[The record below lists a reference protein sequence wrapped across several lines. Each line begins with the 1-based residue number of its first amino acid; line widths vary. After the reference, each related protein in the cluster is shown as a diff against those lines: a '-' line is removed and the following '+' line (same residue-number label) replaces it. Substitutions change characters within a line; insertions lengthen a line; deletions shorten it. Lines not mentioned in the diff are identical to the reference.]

1 MRLQRG
7 VSSQNYKE
15 MHRRGQL
22 LRILADP
29 HGLQHAVH
37 GWIRGHETYQ
47 ENVLE
52 YGCPKELA
60 T

>member
-37 GWIRGHETYQ
+37 GWVRGH
-47 ENVLE
+47 
-52 YGCPKELA
+52 
-60 T
+60 